1 MISDPFSLAQSQ
13 RGYYSQVG
21 YPIGSPLGGT
31 NRQSL
36 ASFPFKL
43 PYLGTERNP
52 AKVRLLVDA
61 ILVLVLD
68 RLVRR

>member
-13 RGYYSQVG
+13 RGYNSQVG
-21 YPIGSPLGGT
+21 YPPSGGT

-43 PYLGTERNP
+43 PYLGTERNS